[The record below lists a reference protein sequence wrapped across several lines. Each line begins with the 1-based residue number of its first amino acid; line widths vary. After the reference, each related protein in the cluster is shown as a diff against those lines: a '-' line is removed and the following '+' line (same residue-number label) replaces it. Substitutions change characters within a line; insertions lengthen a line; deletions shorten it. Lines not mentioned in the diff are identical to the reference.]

1 MKKGNGNIFYG
12 ILFGLLMVFLFS
24 FMIQE
29 HFKPFKTKE
38 LMGYFLKPEKPKFRW
53 EWYKN
58 GYFQQSIEK
67 YITNNYGFR
76 EPIIRLYHQYC
87 WDFFGKEYVSYIYS
101 GKERWLYYDHNIED
115 YYGTEMYH
123 WYPDAEAARQGYEQ
137 EVRLLNKVK
146 GILED
151 YDVTL
156 MTFIAPSKNVI
167 YPEYLP
173 RREKDTTTLNP
184 REYFARRFNE
194 TGMPCFEMNDYFM
207 KMKDTCSFYLF
218 PPTGDHW
225 TFSCVYATDSLL
237 RFMGQQRGIKLPH
250 IEYGNEYHT
259 ECRIGDDQNRDLEGE
274 LNLLRPITFNPKYA
288 YKELDYWVVSDS
300 TTVKPSALF
309 IGNSFLLRTIA
320 YVPPKEVFSDFQ
332 FWYYNRV
339 TYQGLDRLIDSVSFL
354 NRLDYLLDA
363 DYIVWFSSASQMYRA
378 TEGFAEDA
386 IIQLC
391 IGDERFRQRQNELAD
406 SLQLQ
411 PGQVA
416 AMLRKNPEAYFPE
429 IAGEGIPT
437 ARNPILLTDDCWKRR
452 DIRRQIKSDPQ
463 WMLAV
468 SSQMALEGITLQQA
482 IDNETEQVMQGQPA
496 MRNKNIG
503 PKEYREILIKQ
514 MEQKIRYDKDWL
526 KVLTEE
532 AASKGLDLDAWI
544 YENAA
549 YMVDMD
555 IHDGKIK
562 LPEPI
567 EEIHVDTVARVRS
580 EIEKLINDW
589 HNDPQMINFLEEKA
603 KKNGKTFETVL
614 QEDAQ
619 WVVNERLRKGELF

>member
-1 MKKGNGNIFYG
+1 
-12 ILFGLLMVFLFS
+12 
-24 FMIQE
+24 
-29 HFKPFKTKE
+29 
-38 LMGYFLKPEKPKFRW
+38 
-53 EWYKN
+53 
-58 GYFQQSIEK
+58 
-67 YITNNYGFR
+67 
-76 EPIIRLYHQYC
+76 
-87 WDFFGKEYVSYIYS
+87 
-101 GKERWLYYDHNIED
+101 
-115 YYGTEMYH
+115 
-123 WYPDAEAARQGYEQ
+123 
-137 EVRLLNKVK
+137 
-146 GILED
+146 
-151 YDVTL
+151 
-156 MTFIAPSKNVI
+156 
-167 YPEYLP
+167 
-173 RREKDTTTLNP
+173 
-184 REYFARRFNE
+184 
-194 TGMPCFEMNDYFM
+194 MPCFEMNDYFM

-237 RFMGQQRGIKLPH
+237 RFMEQQRGIKLPH

-288 YKELDYWVVSDS
+288 YKELDYWVVGDS

-339 TYQGLDRLIDSVSFL
+339 AYQGLDRLIDSVSFL

-496 MRNKNIG
+496 MRDKNIG

-567 EEIHVDTVARVRS
+567 EEIHVDTAARVQS

-589 HNDPQMINFLEEKA
+589 RNDPQMINFLEEKA

>member
-237 RFMGQQRGIKLPH
+237 RFMEQQRGIKLPH

-339 TYQGLDRLIDSVSFL
+339 AYQGLDRLIDSVSFL

>member
-1 MKKGNGNIFYG
+1 MKNKGNWLYG

-87 WDFFGKEYVSYIYS
+87 WDLFGKEYVSYIYS

-123 WYPDAEAARQGYEQ
+123 WYPNAEAARQGYEQ

-184 REYFARRFNE
+184 REYFARRFKE

-237 RFMGQQRGIKLPH
+237 RFMEQQRGIKLPH
-250 IEYGNEYHT
+250 FEYGNEYHS

-288 YKELDYWVVSDS
+288 YKELDYWVVGDS

-339 TYQGLDRLIDSVSFL
+339 AYQGLDRLIDSVSFL

-555 IHDGKIK
+555 IHEGKIK

-567 EEIHVDTVARVRS
+567 EEIHVDTAARVRS

-589 HNDPQMINFLEEKA
+589 RNDSQMINFLEEKA

>member
-38 LMGYFLKPEKPKFRW
+38 LTGYFLKPNKPKFRW

-184 REYFARRFNE
+184 REYFARRFKE

-207 KMKDTCSFYLF
+207 KMKDTCSFHLF

-237 RFMGQQRGIKLPH
+237 RFMEQQRGIKLPH

-288 YKELDYWVVSDS
+288 YKELDYWVVGDS

-339 TYQGLDRLIDSVSFL
+339 AYQGLDRLIDSVSFL

-567 EEIHVDTVARVRS
+567 EEIHVDTAARVRS

-619 WVVNERLRKGELF
+619 WVVNERLRKGKLF

>member
-1 MKKGNGNIFYG
+1 MKNKGNWLYG

-146 GILED
+146 GVLED

-184 REYFARRFNE
+184 REYFARRFKE

-237 RFMGQQRGIKLPH
+237 RFMEQQRGIKLPH

-339 TYQGLDRLIDSVSFL
+339 AYQGLDRLIDSVSFL

-411 PGQVA
+411 PGHVA

-555 IHDGKIK
+555 IHEGKIK

-567 EEIHVDTVARVRS
+567 EEIHVDTAARVRS

-589 HNDPQMINFLEEKA
+589 RNDPQMINFLEEKA

>member
-1 MKKGNGNIFYG
+1 
-12 ILFGLLMVFLFS
+12 
-24 FMIQE
+24 
-29 HFKPFKTKE
+29 
-38 LMGYFLKPEKPKFRW
+38 
-53 EWYKN
+53 
-58 GYFQQSIEK
+58 
-67 YITNNYGFR
+67 
-76 EPIIRLYHQYC
+76 
-87 WDFFGKEYVSYIYS
+87 
-101 GKERWLYYDHNIED
+101 
-115 YYGTEMYH
+115 
-123 WYPDAEAARQGYEQ
+123 
-137 EVRLLNKVK
+137 
-146 GILED
+146 
-151 YDVTL
+151 
-156 MTFIAPSKNVI
+156 
-167 YPEYLP
+167 
-173 RREKDTTTLNP
+173 
-184 REYFARRFNE
+184 
-194 TGMPCFEMNDYFM
+194 MPCFEMNDFFM
-207 KMKDTCSFYLF
+207 IMKDTCSFYLF

-237 RFMGQQRGIKLPH
+237 RFMEAQRDIKMPH
-250 IEYGNEYHT
+250 IEYGNEWHS

-274 LNLLRPITFNPKYA
+274 LNLLRPIKFNPKFA
-288 YKELDYWVVSDS
+288 YKERDYWVVSDS

-339 TYQGLDRLIDSVSFL
+339 AYQGLDRLIDSVSFL

-391 IGDERFRQRQNELAD
+391 IGEERFREIQNKLVD
-406 SLQLQ
+406 SLKLQ
-411 PGQVA
+411 PGKVA

-429 IAGEGIPT
+429 IAGEGIPK

-452 DIRRQIKSDPQ
+452 DIRRQIKGDPQ

-482 IDNETEQVMQGQPA
+482 IDTETEHVMQGLPSL
-496 MRNKNIG
+496 RNRNIG

-526 KVLTEE
+526 KMLTEE
-532 AASKGLDLDAWI
+532 AATNGQDLDEWI
-544 YENAA
+544 YKNAA

-555 IHDGKIK
+555 IQSGKII
-562 LPEPI
+562 LPEPS
-567 EEIHVDTVARVRS
+567 EETEVDTAAIVQS

-589 HNDPQMINFLEEKA
+589 RNDPEQTRFLENKA
-603 KKNGKTFETVL
+603 KEKGKDFETIL
-614 QEDAQ
+614 HEDAV
-619 WVVNERLRKGELF
+619 WVVNERLRNGKLF